1 MEQNKYV
8 DKLLKLTKGATS
20 QFHTVLE
27 TKKQLEEAGFE
38 EVALRENWDLK
49 RGGKYFMVHHDSTIF
64 AFTIG
69 EEFEGEDGFRLAA
82 CHGDFPGFRIKPN
95 PEIVT
100 EGYVLTEHRG
110 IWWSELSKLAG
121 PSSLYRGKSGIAL
134 RGCFPSGSPF
144 D

>member
-49 RGGKYFMVHHDSTIF
+49 RGGSILWFIMILRSLHLQSGKNLKVKMGSVWLHVMEIF
-64 AFTIG
+64 Q
-69 EEFEGEDGFRLAA
+69 
-82 CHGDFPGFRIKPN
+82 DFVSNQIQR
-95 PEIVT
+95 
-100 EGYVLTEHRG
+100 
-110 IWWSELSKLAG
+110 S
-121 PSSLYRGKSGIAL
+121 
-134 RGCFPSGSPF
+134 
-144 D
+144 

>member
-49 RGGKYFMVHHDSTIF
+49 RGGKYFMVLRSLHLQSGKNLKVKMGSVWLHVMEIF
-64 AFTIG
+64 Q
-69 EEFEGEDGFRLAA
+69 
-82 CHGDFPGFRIKPN
+82 DFVSNQIQR
-95 PEIVT
+95 
-100 EGYVLTEHRG
+100 
-110 IWWSELSKLAG
+110 S
-121 PSSLYRGKSGIAL
+121 
-134 RGCFPSGSPF
+134 
-144 D
+144 

>member
-69 EEFEGEDGFRLAA
+69 KNLKVKMGSVWLHVMEIFQ
-82 CHGDFPGFRIKPN
+82 DFVSNQIQR
-95 PEIVT
+95 
-100 EGYVLTEHRG
+100 
-110 IWWSELSKLAG
+110 S
-121 PSSLYRGKSGIAL
+121 
-134 RGCFPSGSPF
+134 
-144 D
+144 

>member
-100 EGYVLTEHRG
+100 EGYVQLNTEV
-110 IWWSELSKLAG
+110 
-121 PSSLYRGKSGIAL
+121 
-134 RGCFPSGSPF
+134 
-144 D
+144 